1 MAAPDLPSLIRTELA
16 GHAWWVIYLR
26 YGCAAAVTLCT
37 MILTQNMGARL
48 DAAPLYG
55 IAGALV
61 GANLLY
67 GVHLSRAARR
77 TGAASPESA
86 TRSLLL
92 QIGTDLFLLTLL
104 LHFSGGVTNPFMAL
118 YLGPILLAGFLLSV
132 RATYAFAASATILYA
147 GMAVLEY
154 RHVIRHVPVPGLFP
168 PAAYRNTS
176 YVVVVV
182 VAFLLAIGL
191 TAILSLMVSGR
202 LREQEMVGSVERES
216 E

>member
-1 MAAPDLPSLIRTELA
+1 MAAPDLRSLIRAELA
-16 GHAWWVIYLR
+16 GHAWWVIYIR
-26 YGCAAAVTLCT
+26 YGYAGAVVLCT
-37 MILTQNMGARL
+37 MILTQDMGAKL
-48 DAAPLYG
+48 ESAPLYG

-61 GANLLY
+61 AANLLY
-67 GVHLSRAARR
+67 GIHLSSTAQRMGAVSSETAAR
-77 TGAASPESA
+77 
-86 TRSLLL
+86 SLVL
-92 QIGTDLFLLTLL
+92 QIGADLFLLTLL

-118 YLGPILLAGFLLSV
+118 YIGPILLAGFLLSV
-132 RATYAFAASATILYA
+132 RVTYAFAAWAMVLYA

-191 TAILSLMVSGR
+191 TAILSLTVSGR
-202 LREQEMVGSVERES
+202 FREPLP
-216 E
+216 

>member
-1 MAAPDLPSLIRTELA
+1 MAAPDLPSLIRAELD

-26 YGCAAAVTLCT
+26 YGCAAAVILCT

-61 GANLLY
+61 AANLLY
-67 GVHLSRAARR
+67 GIHLSRAAQRM
-77 TGAASPESA
+77 GAASPETA
-86 TRSLLL
+86 TRSLIL

-118 YLGPILLAGFLLSV
+118 YIGPILLAGFLLSV
-132 RATYAFAASATILYA
+132 RVTYAFAAWATALYA

-154 RHVIRHVPVPGLFP
+154 RHVIPHVPVPGLFP
-168 PAAYRNTS
+168 LMAYRNTS
-176 YVVVVV
+176 YLVVVVI
-182 VAFLLAIGL
+182 AFLLAIGL
-191 TAILSLMVSGR
+191 TAILSLTVSGR
-202 LREQEMVGSVERES
+202 WREPLP
-216 E
+216 

>member
-1 MAAPDLPSLIRTELA
+1 MAAPDLPSLIRAELA

-26 YGCAAAVTLCT
+26 YGCAAAVILCT

-61 GANLLY
+61 AANLLY
-67 GVHLSRAARR
+67 GIHLSRAAQR
-77 TGAASPESA
+77 TGAASPGTA
-86 TRSLLL
+86 TRSLIL

-118 YLGPILLAGFLLSV
+118 YIGPILLAGFLLSV
-132 RATYAFAASATILYA
+132 RVTYAFAALATILYA

-154 RHVIRHVPVPGLFP
+154 RHVIPHVPVPGLFP
-168 PAAYRNTS
+168 LMAYRNTS
-176 YVVVVV
+176 SLLVVVL
-182 VAFLLAIGL
+182 ALLLAIAL
-191 TAILSLMVSGR
+191 PAALSRTVRVRRRATLA
-202 LREQEMVGSVERES
+202 
-216 E
+216 